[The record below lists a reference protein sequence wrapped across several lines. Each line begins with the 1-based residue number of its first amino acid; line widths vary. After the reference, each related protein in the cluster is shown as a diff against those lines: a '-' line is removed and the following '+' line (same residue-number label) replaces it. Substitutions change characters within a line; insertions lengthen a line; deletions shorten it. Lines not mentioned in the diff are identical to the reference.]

1 MRTSLRLCT
10 YEFEHLDLVW
20 FLDCHLVDGQLDCD
34 VQRRSGRRFYSHLH
48 FSSAISYAG
57 HARSSAIDGCQVND
71 IRSTLRMRNS
81 WRGSQ
86 PSPALFLALLFYFIN
101 YCGLHLA
108 MSYFGAC
115 LSVRYLASTVLGVG
129 PDLGGC
135 NSFTNLLGLA
145 G

>member
-1 MRTSLRLCT
+1 MSNEDPAGAFIATYTFRALLAMRVT
-10 YEFEHLDLVW
+10 LV
-20 FLDCHLVDGQLDCD
+20 
-34 VQRRSGRRFYSHLH
+34 VQPSMAAKSTTFDRRCACAILGADRSHLQLY
-48 FSSAISYAG
+48 F
-57 HARSSAIDGCQVND
+57 
-71 IRSTLRMRNS
+71 L
-81 WRGSQ
+81 
-86 PSPALFLALLFYFIN
+86 LFLFYFIN